1 MSEQYYFAIDGKRNG
16 PVSFEKL
23 REMATRTDLKRQHKV
38 WCPGMKQW
46 EPASVIE
53 KLFEDLPPDLEGEEA
68 STLPPPLPTRLPEL
82 QASEQ
87 AKTPPLAPALK
98 PGTQT
103 NTTLFATRNVFA
115 ILGAIACLMVAFPPV
130 QTYQAPELIGGRS
143 PNPNYEGDVGEPGL
157 LTSGGYR
164 DKRFAFLLTLGESD
178 KIVFSQLVVQF
189 VGLSLVGL
197 ATLAWRNN
205 RSVT

>member
-1 MSEQYYFAIDGKRNG
+1 M
-16 PVSFEKL
+16 
-23 REMATRTDLKRQHKV
+23 
-38 WCPGMKQW
+38 
-46 EPASVIE
+46 
-53 KLFEDLPPDLEGEEA
+53 
-68 STLPPPLPTRLPEL
+68 PPPLPTRLPEL

-87 AKTPPLAPALK
+87 AKTPPLAPAPK
-98 PGTQT
+98 PGIQT
-103 NTTLFATRNVFA
+103 ITTLFAARNVLA

-130 QTYQAPELIGGRS
+130 RTYQAPELIGGRN

-178 KIVFSQLVVQF
+178 KIVFSLLVVQF

-197 ATLAWRNN
+197 AILAWRNN
-205 RSVT
+205 RSIS